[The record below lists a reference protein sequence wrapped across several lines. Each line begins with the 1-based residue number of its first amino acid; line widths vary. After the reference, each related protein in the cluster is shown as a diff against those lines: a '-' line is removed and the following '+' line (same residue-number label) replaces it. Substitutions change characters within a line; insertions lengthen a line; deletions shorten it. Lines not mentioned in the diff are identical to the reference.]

1 MRYCSNC
8 GAQIE
13 DNATFCQMCGAKI
26 KDDNANGETTVLNNT
41 GEETT
46 APDTS
51 GIPAS
56 VNVHNQPAFSNKKKN
71 LVKGA
76 IIATVLAAV
85 VIVII
90 VILAVSSATKNNDLY
105 DENAINDE
113 NLYSEFTPDYETGY
127 AMSDNIFDY
136 QIKIGN
142 IVYQFPMSVEEFT
155 KTGLSLSK
163 YEDPN
168 EKLSSGYS
176 TIAYFDYQDGSSV
189 VGKIVNFSKNEA
201 LLTDCHITGVIVD
214 YKNDSNIKFN
224 PSLIKLAK
232 GITLNE
238 STIDEVKAAY
248 GEPNEVLTGD
258 GEYNDNNTY
267 VTYSE
272 DIYNAIDLTF
282 NEIGILCAIEIEN
295 IKKPNDVKEIGPSN
309 NIPELVKK
317 YIKPTELG
325 TDLTS
330 GIFELEGE
338 LYQLPLP
345 LNEMLENGWSVVE
358 SSASTIPGRSNE
370 YVNISKG
377 NVQIDNIC
385 IKNYEE
391 YEIPIKYGIIEKMDT
406 TSFSYGKEGRLVI
419 ANNIDMNMNVSN
431 VDSIFEAEN
440 AVKEDKGDGWYDYK
454 VSANSITVD
463 VCVENK
469 KVSYIVVYWS
479 NN

>member
-1 MRYCSNC
+1 M
-8 GAQIE
+8 
-13 DNATFCQMCGAKI
+13 
-26 KDDNANGETTVLNNT
+26 
-41 GEETT
+41 
-46 APDTS
+46 
-51 GIPAS
+51 
-56 VNVHNQPAFSNKKKN
+56 
-71 LVKGA
+71 
-76 IIATVLAAV
+76 
-85 VIVII
+85 
-90 VILAVSSATKNNDLY
+90 
-105 DENAINDE
+105 
-113 NLYSEFTPDYETGY
+113 
-127 AMSDNIFDY
+127 
-136 QIKIGN
+136 
-142 IVYQFPMSVEEFT
+142 
-155 KTGLSLSK
+155 
-163 YEDPN
+163 
-168 EKLSSGYS
+168 
-176 TIAYFDYQDGSSV
+176 
-189 VGKIVNFSKNEA
+189 
-201 LLTDCHITGVIVD
+201 
-214 YKNDSNIKFN
+214 
-224 PSLIKLAK
+224 
-232 GITLNE
+232 
-238 STIDEVKAAY
+238 
-248 GEPNEVLTGD
+248 
-258 GEYNDNNTY
+258 
-267 VTYSE
+267 
-272 DIYNAIDLTF
+272 
-282 NEIGILCAIEIEN
+282 
-295 IKKPNDVKEIGPSN
+295 
-309 NIPELVKK
+309 
-317 YIKPTELG
+317 
-325 TDLTS
+325 TS